1 MTTEPTITHNPMHTT
16 EPLALRLSEG
26 LGPAVPERE
35 NAEERYCYQ
44 MLAELRKSYE
54 RDAKPY
60 IDRLVAIKSTQAP
73 SITLTL
79 EQAREF
85 VDFTMS
91 ARDGA

>member
-1 MTTEPTITHNPMHTT
+1 MTDQATP
-16 EPLALRLSEG
+16 AKVRLTDG

-54 RDAKPY
+54 QAAKPY
-60 IDRLVAIKSTQAP
+60 IDRLVAIKSVQQP

-79 EQAREF
+79 DQAREF

>member
-1 MTTEPTITHNPMHTT
+1 MSRTDPP
-16 EPLALRLSEG
+16 ALVRLSEE
-26 LGPAVPERE
+26 LGPVVPERE

-54 RDAKPY
+54 LAAKPY
-60 IDRLVAIKSTQAP
+60 IDRLVAIKSTQPP

-79 EQAREF
+79 DQAREF